1 MIKIAQ
7 SLIKEA
13 YDYAV
18 KSKAYTSNRHDFH
31 GGGLDN
37 KQKKMFEGKL
47 GEKVFKQFLL
57 WHQILFDE
65 DHTDH
70 TQADDYDFIVKG
82 RTIDV
87 KTRTQPFHTRT
98 LEMVEQFY
106 KKPKDIYVS
115 VRLYPDRYEGE
126 ILGYIGR
133 DRMQKI
139 NRIQNL
145 GYLDNFVILDHE
157 LSDIDEVIEWG

>member
-37 KQKKMFEGKL
+37 KQQKMFEGKL

-70 TQADDYDFIVKG
+70 TQADDMILLLKVERLMLKQERNLFI
-82 RTIDV
+82 
-87 KTRTQPFHTRT
+87 Q
-98 LEMVEQFY
+98 E
-106 KKPKDIYVS
+106 
-115 VRLYPDRYEGE
+115 RLR
-126 ILGYIGR
+126 
-133 DRMQKI
+133 
-139 NRIQNL
+139 
-145 GYLDNFVILDHE
+145 
-157 LSDIDEVIEWG
+157 W